1 MDPSRLTTRTHGW
14 DARTHGDGQYSTLVA
29 DREADRR
36 QKAPRSTTGR
46 RAAVASWRCQ
56 PTASQNHTDG
66 ITAFELVDTIE
77 KTDRFETEFNFYQ
90 GAQDN
95 LWENDVLSGEHTEA

>member
-1 MDPSRLTTRTHGW
+1 MYP
-14 DARTHGDGQYSTLVA
+14 VA

-46 RAAVASWRCQ
+46 RAAVAWWRCR
-56 PTASQNHTDG
+56 PTGSQNHTDG

-77 KTDRFETEFNFYQ
+77 ETDRFETEFNFYQ